1 MCVCK
6 KCMMIGGVAFL
17 VLGVLFLLQ
26 DLKIWSFWGI
36 SWYTALFVVV
46 GVGHLG
52 SSKCP
57 DCEAVRMGK
66 GKK

>member
-1 MCVCK
+1 
-6 KCMMIGGVAFL
+6 MIGGATFL

-26 DLKIWSFWGI
+26 DFDIWNFWNI

-46 GVGHLG
+46 GVGQLG

-57 DCEAVRMGK
+57 ECEAVRTGRMS
-66 GKK
+66 KK

>member
-6 KCMMIGGVAFL
+6 KCLMIGGAAFL

-26 DLKIWSFWGI
+26 DLKIWDFWGI
-36 SWYTALFVVV
+36 NWYTALFVVV
-46 GVGHLG
+46 GAGYLG

-57 DCEAVRMGK
+57 ECEAVRTGK

>member
-1 MCVCK
+1 
-6 KCMMIGGVAFL
+6 MMIGGIAFL

-26 DLKIWSFWGI
+26 DFKVWAFWGI

-46 GVGHLG
+46 GVGQLG

-57 DCEAVRMGK
+57 DCEAVRIGR